1 MYISGKRKE
10 NTYSIEGNEI
20 KKNKNKI
27 FIYSTDNKL
36 WNTYE
41 NKILANLNNEMEY
54 EYLFFE
60 MGILGITCF
69 LH

>member
-1 MYISGKRKE
+1 MCIFQENGRKE
-10 NTYSIEGNEI
+10 PIREKGI
-20 KKNKNKI
+20 KKKKNKI

-41 NKILANLNNEMEY
+41 NKILANLNNETEY
-54 EYLFFE
+54 EYLFFK

-69 LH
+69 SH